1 MYFDLSSLGLHFD
14 TIIVLGML
22 LAFLLNLFF
31 YVSELNQDK
40 SLVITSF
47 LMALSYFC
55 SNHFIILENSN
66 ENLYIEWF
74 TYDLVTLIL
83 IFFAHSVINLTSTAT
98 RYIYVGLI
106 INSILYALIH
116 IDLMVLWNRE
126 AWWFWTFYSFGV
138 NVVDFLM
145 IVALITN
152 KDFLLI
158 KKIKWNLFKRKNKNT
173 FISH

>member
-55 SNHFIILENSN
+55 SNHFIILENAN
-66 ENLYIEWF
+66 ENLYIKWF
-74 TYDLVTLIL
+74 TYDLVTLIF
-83 IFFAHSVINLTSTAT
+83 IFVAHRVVNLTSTAT
-98 RYIYVGLI
+98 KYIYAGLM

-126 AWWFWTFYSFGV
+126 AWWFWTFYSFSV

-158 KKIKWNLFKRKNKNT
+158 KKIKWNLFQRKNKNT
-173 FISH
+173 FISQ

>member
-47 LMALSYFC
+47 FMAVSYFC
-55 SNHFIILENSN
+55 SNHFIVLENSN
-66 ENLYIEWF
+66 INIYIEWF
-74 TYDLVTLIL
+74 MYDFITLLLIIL
-83 IFFAHSVINLTSTAT
+83 SHRFFSGISTAT
-98 RYIYVGLI
+98 KYIYVGLV

-126 AWWFWTFYSFGV
+126 VWWFWTFYSFSV
-138 NVVDFLM
+138 NIVDFLM

-152 KDFLLI
+152 KDFLLVNKVKSSLFQ
-158 KKIKWNLFKRKNKNT
+158 KKCKKYSNI
-173 FISH
+173 

>member
-31 YVSELNQDK
+31 YVSDLNKNK
-40 SLVITSF
+40 SLVVTSF

-55 SNHFIILENSN
+55 SNHFISLENTN
-66 ENLYIEWF
+66 ENIYIEWF
-74 TYDLVTLIL
+74 TYDLVTLL
-83 IFFAHSVINLTSTAT
+83 GIFFFHRFISNISTAT
-98 RYIYVGLI
+98 KYIYAGLT
-106 INSILYALIH
+106 INSVLYALIH

-126 AWWFWTFYSFGV
+126 VWWFWTFYSFSI

-152 KDFLLI
+152 KDYLFISEI
-158 KKIKWNLFKRKNKNT
+158 KNKIFIKKRKNK
-173 FISH
+173 FISE